1 MKLSFSHPYKE
12 NLSINLGQ
20 FTQVVG
26 QNQQLKYYI
35 WQLLVWYFNGKKYS
49 EEDLNIFNQAEP
61 EISTEATILK
71 RNFFDIISISD
82 VQDLTEQMVYKKGT
96 VAFDFMKI
104 SLNSVDIINEIDDIN
119 DKLDKISLLINDKI
133 NLIVGDTCYHTES
146 IYLTIEQLLAK
157 NFTPYFNVLHQNIS
171 FEFVDNETKVLI
183 FLEMIEQKLTTHTDH
198 LLLVFRNMDDYLN
211 YSSFV
216 RICQKISNL
225 CDKYP
230 YFYCMIFPSNEG
242 YLYVTKENVEHI
254 NIVSDFVEQL
264 YEFRFMYQRF
274 LEQYPSNESPD
285 EDEFLKILQRN
296 SSYLF
301 TQEIEHVSLG
311 VSDLVAIKILNTLYH
326 YDKKL
331 NYTIPMTN
339 PLELHFLQ
347 DKN

>member
-1 MKLSFSHPYKE
+1 MKLKFSHPYKE
-12 NLSINLGQ
+12 NLFINLGQ

-49 EEDLNIFNQAEP
+49 EEDLNLFNQTEP
-61 EISTEATILK
+61 EISIETTTVK
-71 RNFFDIISISD
+71 RSFFDIISISD
-82 VQDLTEQMVYKKGT
+82 VQDLSEQMVYKKGT

-104 SLNSVDIINEIDDIN
+104 SLNSVDIVNEIDEIN

-133 NLIVGDTCYHTES
+133 GLIVGDTCYHTES
-146 IYLTIEQLLAK
+146 IYLTMDQLLSK
-157 NFTPYFNVLHQNIS
+157 NFSPYFNVSHQNIS

-183 FLEMIEQKLTTHTDH
+183 FLEMIEQKLITHTER
-198 LLLVFRNMDDYLN
+198 LLVVFKNMDDYLN
-211 YSSFV
+211 YSSFIT
-216 RICQKISNL
+216 ICKKISEL
-225 CDKYP
+225 CEKYP

-242 YLYVTKENVEHI
+242 YLYATKENIEYI

-274 LEQYPSNESPD
+274 LEQYPSNEVPD

-301 TQEIEHVSLG
+301 S
-311 VSDLVAIKILNTLYH
+311 
-326 YDKKL
+326 
-331 NYTIPMTN
+331 
-339 PLELHFLQ
+339 
-347 DKN
+347 